1 MFVVFGKNKIK
12 KLTSNWYFSSCLVDV
27 GCFFF
32 QIGSQ
37 KKKDGTDEWKN
48 GGIVEVVLSS
58 VFSKILKIRVVVVVV
73 VVEYDEWS
81 WYLGWKLLGFG
92 VIWFVK
98 WVEG

>member
-1 MFVVFGKNKIK
+1 MCYVRD
-12 KLTSNWYFSSCLVDV
+12 DV
-27 GCFFF
+27 GFGFGGCLFDW
-32 QIGSQ
+32 GM
-37 KKKDGTDEWKN
+37 DGIWQQNIVDEWKN

-92 VIWFVK
+92 GIWLVK

>member
-1 MFVVFGKNKIK
+1 
-12 KLTSNWYFSSCLVDV
+12 LVDG

-37 KKKDGTDEWKN
+37 KKRDGRNEEQMSEKN

-81 WYLGWKLLGFG
+81 
-92 VIWFVK
+92 
-98 WVEG
+98 